1 MRFPLLAVQRLLFCT
16 AFQPGGGGGGIP
28 SPLPPDKKKRRGA
41 AHPSTPTSTSNSDS
55 DGDDVN
61 KNLTQSMSAAKI
73 DSDDVGECGVVL
85 VQQQDDDDFFEGID
99 GDDNSLSDEDVAY
112 YTSECILEESLD
124 NDDGESKPAAI
135 RDAIKNN
142 DPKYQLRGGD
152 FAKHYDGLLKSDEV
166 SSPEFKAF
174 IIKLVKWVNS
184 IDLKAFGTA
193 KEMESNFNQKR
204 DEIKKEMVAALEKN
218 GREDIATTIN
228 LASKFSIGTLILF
241 FLHYAPSGSNPV
253 DDDDCNF
260 CRLDQ
265 VRDLFGLL
273 LIIFLLLQLSIT
285 HNIIIF
291 IVLYRYDGKET
302 TQLLHQRRKAR
313 IREDEEVELWGK
325 IRYQQKQQ
333 DCLRRYVSYNPQEV

>member
-41 AHPSTPTSTSNSDS
+41 AHPTPTSTSDANA
-55 DGDDVN
+55 DGDDVS
-61 KNLTQSMSAAKI
+61 KILTPTMAVASLGG
-73 DSDDVGECGVVL
+73 DDEGECGAVL
-85 VQQQDDDDFFEGID
+85 GQQQDDDDYFEGDD
-99 GDDNSLSDEDVAY
+99 GDDNSMSDEDVAY
-112 YTSECILEESLD
+112 FTSECILEESLD

-142 DPKYQLRGGD
+142 DPTYQLRGGD

-184 IDLKAFGTA
+184 IDLHAFGTA

-204 DEIKKEMVAALEKN
+204 DEIKKEMVAALKKN

-241 FLHYAPSGSNPV
+241 FLHYAPSGCNPV

-273 LIIFLLLQLSIT
+273 LIIFFIITTLNHSQHYYFHSVVSIRWQRNYST
-285 HNIIIF
+285 SSSTKKST
-291 IVLYRYDGKET
+291 D
-302 TQLLHQRRKAR
+302 QRR
-313 IREDEEVELWGK
+313 
-325 IRYQQKQQ
+325 
-333 DCLRRYVSYNPQEV
+333 